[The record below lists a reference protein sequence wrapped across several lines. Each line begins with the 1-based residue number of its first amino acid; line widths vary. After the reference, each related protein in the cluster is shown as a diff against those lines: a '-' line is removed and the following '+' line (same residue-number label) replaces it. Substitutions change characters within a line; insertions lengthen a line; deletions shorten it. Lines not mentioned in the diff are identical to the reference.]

1 MLKSA
6 LLLIL
11 VSFFKFASPIEWK
24 IDGVVECK
32 ENIHG
37 LGEFSFLLQEAT
49 VNFWERD
56 WPDPDDHKD
65 GPALTDSFGHFHVE
79 GHEFETFSVEPYL
92 EIDHQCYTPTSKQPL
107 LNVKNKFYQFIF

>member
-49 VNFWERD
+49 VNFYERD
-56 WPDPDDHKD
+56 Y
-65 GPALTDSFGHFHVE
+65 GG
-79 GHEFETFSVEPYL
+79 
-92 EIDHQCYTPTSKQPL
+92 
-107 LNVKNKFYQFIF
+107 KFL